1 MVINA
6 VSNDAVNPLPPV
18 LTRLRYGCYCYQ
30 RRKSCGGL
38 SVKRGAVAAALVL
51 SLLGFAAPSVAQKGG
66 RGGGGGGS
74 TGPLG
79 VPSNGTGT
87 AGNKVK
93 DFVYGVI
100 KAVNKDEM
108 VLTKTNAGVDETFK
122 FTKKTKFIRDG
133 KNSSLE
139 SLKLG
144 DQVWVDANEDKK
156 SGDFIARKVVSGAF
170 LM

>member
-1 MVINA
+1 M
-6 VSNDAVNPLPPV
+6 
-18 LTRLRYGCYCYQ
+18 RLLLLS
-30 RRKSCGGL
+30 KKEFLWGL
-38 SVKRGAVAAALVL
+38 AVKRRIVVVSLVL
-51 SLLGFAAPSVAQKGG
+51 GLLGFAAPSVAQ
-66 RGGGGGGS
+66 RGGGGGP
-74 TGPLG
+74 GPLG
-79 VPSNGTGT
+79 VASNGTGT
-87 AGNKVK
+87 AGSKVK
-93 DFVYGVI
+93 DFIYGVI

-122 FTKKTKFIRDG
+122 FTQKTKFIRDG
-133 KNSSLE
+133 KHSSLQ